1 MFFVKTHAETV
12 LIVVYK
18 RSGISTFVLQTLRLS
33 SVYIQKLW
41 AKIRKKTNYV
51 LVYRQKMQLQTCC

>member
-18 RSGISTFVLQTLRLS
+18 RSGISTFVLQTLGLLS
-33 SVYIQKLW
+33 AYTQKF
-41 AKIRKKTNYV
+41 
-51 LVYRQKMQLQTCC
+51 

>member
-1 MFFVKTHAETV
+1 MFFVKIHAGTV

-33 SVYIQKLW
+33 SAYIQKF
-41 AKIRKKTNYV
+41 
-51 LVYRQKMQLQTCC
+51 